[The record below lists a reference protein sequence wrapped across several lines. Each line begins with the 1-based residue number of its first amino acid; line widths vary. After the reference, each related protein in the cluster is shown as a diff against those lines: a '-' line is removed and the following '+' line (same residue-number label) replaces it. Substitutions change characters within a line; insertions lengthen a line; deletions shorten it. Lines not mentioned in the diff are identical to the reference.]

1 MLNDADTIP
10 ISSVRD
16 SCRLT
21 ITGRSIRRPPEGMIV
36 NPERVSVLYRSE
48 HTFYIRGEGG
58 ENMWKRSIDNLMFG
72 ETDREEREEFEG
84 KNHEDDVHDSG
95 ERQTQASRDAI
106 SYYLKEIR
114 KSPLLNFQEE
124 QDLGKRIAEGDQ
136 EARVKMIESNLRLVV
151 AIGKKYINRGIDF
164 SDIIEE
170 GNLGLIRAVDK
181 FDYRKGFR
189 FSTYASWWIKQSIE
203 RAIVNQ
209 SRIIR
214 LPVHVAETVNA
225 YRRAVPKLTQE
236 LEREPHIEEIAEKMH
251 IKVEKAR
258 LISQVLRET
267 YSLDMIIGEHVDDRL
282 EDVLQDYAS
291 VSPASYSDEIRR
303 REYLDEW
310 LAFLTS
316 NEEKVIEMRFGLAD
330 GEPKT
335 LDRIGK
341 QFGITRER
349 VRQIETQAL
358 NKLRDVVKTRHVE
371 VEMVF

>member
-1 MLNDADTIP
+1 
-10 ISSVRD
+10 
-16 SCRLT
+16 
-21 ITGRSIRRPPEGMIV
+21 
-36 NPERVSVLYRSE
+36 
-48 HTFYIRGEGG
+48 
-58 ENMWKRSIDNLMFG
+58 MWKRSIDNLLFG
-72 ETDREEREEFEG
+72 ESDREEREEFAL
-84 KNHEDDVHDSG
+84 KNHEDEVSDNG
-95 ERQTQASRDAI
+95 ERQAQASRDAI

-114 KSPLLNFQEE
+114 KSPLLNFQQE
-124 QDLGKRIAEGDQ
+124 QELGKRVSEGDQ

-151 AIGKKYINRGIDF
+151 AIGKKYISRGIDF

-189 FSTYASWWIKQSIE
+189 FSTYASWWIKQAIE

-225 YRRAVPKLTQE
+225 YRRAVPKLIQE
-236 LEREPHIEEIAEKMH
+236 LEREPHIEEIAEKMSVS
-251 IKVEKAR
+251 VEKAQT
-258 LISQVLRET
+258 ISQVSRET
-267 YSLDMIIGEHVDDRL
+267 YSLDMIIGDHVDDTL
-282 EDVLQDYAS
+282 EDVLQDYAA
-291 VSPASYSDEIRR
+291 VSPASFSDDIRK

-310 LAFLTS
+310 LTNLTS
-316 NEEKVIEMRFGLAD
+316 SEEQVIEMRFGLND

-335 LDRIGK
+335 LDKIGK

-358 NKLRDVVKTRHVE
+358 NKLKDVVKAQHVE